1 MRKNYVFLRVKPNK
15 EKKMTAVQLNAM
27 NTELW
32 QSIGSIADNE
42 ALMMRLTKYAKKLA
56 KEKEDDPTLFTKEE
70 FFSRIDEAKK
80 GPSFE
85 LKEGETIEDLIKNL
99 E

>member
-1 MRKNYVFLRVKPNK
+1 MRKNYVFLQLKPNK
-15 EKKMTAVQLNAM
+15 KKKMTAVQLNAM

-42 ALMMRLTKYAKKLA
+42 ALMRRLTKYAKKLA
-56 KEKEDDPTLFTKEE
+56 KEKEGDPTLFTKEE

>member
-15 EKKMTAVQLNAM
+15 KKKMTAVQLNAM

-42 ALMMRLTKYAKKLA
+42 ALMRRLTKYAKKLA

>member
-1 MRKNYVFLRVKPNK
+1 MRKNYVFLQLKPNK

>member
-1 MRKNYVFLRVKPNK
+1 
-15 EKKMTAVQLNAM
+15 MTAVQLNAM

-32 QSIGSIADNE
+32 QSIASIADNE
-42 ALMMRLTKYAKKLA
+42 ALMRRLTKYAKKLA
-56 KEKEDDPTLFTKEE
+56 KEKEADSALFTKEE

>member
-42 ALMMRLTKYAKKLA
+42 ALMRRLTKYAKKLA
-56 KEKEDDPTLFTKEE
+56 KEKEGDPTLFTKEE

>member
-1 MRKNYVFLRVKPNK
+1 
-15 EKKMTAVQLNAM
+15 MTAVQLNAM

-56 KEKEDDPTLFTKEE
+56 KEKEGDPTLFTKEE

>member
-1 MRKNYVFLRVKPNK
+1 MQLKPNK

-42 ALMMRLTKYAKKLA
+42 ALMRRLTKYAKKLA
-56 KEKEDDPTLFTKEE
+56 KEKEGDPTLFTKEE

>member
-1 MRKNYVFLRVKPNK
+1 MRKNYVFLQLKPNK
-15 EKKMTAVQLNAM
+15 KKKMTAVQLNAM

-42 ALMMRLTKYAKKLA
+42 ALMRRLTKYAKKLA